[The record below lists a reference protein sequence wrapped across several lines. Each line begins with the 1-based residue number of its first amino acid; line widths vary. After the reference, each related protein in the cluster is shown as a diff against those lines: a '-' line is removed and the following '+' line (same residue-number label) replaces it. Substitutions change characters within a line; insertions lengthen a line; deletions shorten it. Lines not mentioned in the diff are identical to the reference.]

1 MKLPEVH
8 VEFYKWW
15 DDYKLDI
22 IRTANKLKD
31 CGVDEEVIDKF
42 ITDNYNLIAKEALEF
57 TIRHKN

>member
-1 MKLPEVH
+1 MELPEVY

-42 ITDNYNLIAKEALEF
+42 ITDNLSLIH
-57 TIRHKN
+57 I